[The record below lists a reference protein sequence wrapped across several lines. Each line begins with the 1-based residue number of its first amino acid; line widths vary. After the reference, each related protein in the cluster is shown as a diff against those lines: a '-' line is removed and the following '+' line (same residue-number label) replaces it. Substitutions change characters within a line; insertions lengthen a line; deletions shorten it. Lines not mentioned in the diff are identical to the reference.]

1 MNERDRN
8 DMINMSITWRFSNI
22 DYTLTVFT
30 ENIMYNVI
38 QTVYGE
44 LVNLSLHVELRL
56 WVGSGV

>member
-56 WVGSGV
+56 WVGPGV